1 MSYQNVKVYRESY
14 HNVGIKPQKS
24 PFKRRGRR
32 RERIIE
38 VPSNSAQNGAEDL
51 KTEGDNKES
60 EDVEDKE
67 VNTEENDVKEIEN
80 KVKISNENSEK
91 ATRSIDIRKYFD
103 ELYKEYFEKRKA
115 EKREIISNKMRAYF
129 QDEKQLNTFLDSNFE
144 RKRSRKSIA
153 PR

>member
-38 VPSNSAQNGAEDL
+38 VPSNSVRNGIDDL
-51 KTEGDNKES
+51 KTESDNKES

-67 VNTEENDVKEIEN
+67 VKTKENNEKEIEN
-80 KVKISNENSEK
+80 KEKKSDENSEK
-91 ATRSIDIRKYFD
+91 KTRSIDIRKYFD

-115 EKREIISNKMRAYF
+115 EKREIIASKMSAYF
-129 QDEKQLNTFLDSNFE
+129 QDEKQLNNFFCHDYYNTN
-144 RKRSRKSIA
+144 
-153 PR
+153 